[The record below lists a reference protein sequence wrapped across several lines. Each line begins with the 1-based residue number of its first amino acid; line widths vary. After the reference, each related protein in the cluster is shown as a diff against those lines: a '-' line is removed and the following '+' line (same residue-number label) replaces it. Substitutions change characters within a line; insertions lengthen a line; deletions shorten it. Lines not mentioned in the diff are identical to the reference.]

1 MIQLRN
7 LRTLV
12 ALLALSVAMASGIG
26 IAPASG
32 ASSSLPHLH
41 WFAQGQCT
49 HYAYQKR
56 PDIVDQGYS
65 QHGYLHWD
73 AWRWAGQA
81 RKTGFSVDR
90 KPRAGDIAVW
100 QPGVGGA
107 GSKGHLAFVRSV
119 TAAGKV
125 KITEV
130 NWNGKKTPTN
140 RTLSSSYASKL
151 QFIHRKSGQ

>member
-1 MIQLRN
+1 MRPLAV
-7 LRTLV
+7 LV
-12 ALLALSVAMASGIG
+12 LSIVLAAGMSTGSA
-26 IAPASG
+26 G
-32 ASSSLPHLH
+32 AAAGSHVN

-49 HYAYQKR
+49 RYAYQKR
-56 PDIVDQGYS
+56 PDIVDEGYK

-90 KPRAGDIAVW
+90 KPRGGDIAVW

-130 NWNGKKTPTN
+130 NFNGHKTPTN
-140 RTLSSSYASKL
+140 RTLTRSYASKL